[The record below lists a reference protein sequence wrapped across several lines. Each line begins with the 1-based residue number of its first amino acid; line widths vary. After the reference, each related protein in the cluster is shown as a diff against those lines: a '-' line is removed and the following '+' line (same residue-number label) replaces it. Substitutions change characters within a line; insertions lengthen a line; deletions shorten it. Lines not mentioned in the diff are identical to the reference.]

1 MIFQIAIGYFERTEN
16 KMAIIIV
23 LVIILALII
32 GGIAWVVGV
41 QNNLVRLK
49 QQCKEDWSN
58 IDVQMQ
64 RRFDLIP
71 NLVETVK
78 GYAKHESSTLA
89 AVINARNAGM
99 NALKSGNVKEAAN
112 ADKALTVAVNALTE
126 AYPQLQANQNYLA
139 LQEELTT
146 TENQLAFARQTY
158 NKSTSSYNTAIQ
170 MFPSS
175 IIANTLNFHE
185 CDMFEIDNEEA
196 RTAPKVSF

>member
-1 MIFQIAIGYFERTEN
+1 
-16 KMAIIIV
+16 MAIIIV

-78 GYAKHESSTLA
+78 GYAKHESSTLT
-89 AVINARNAGM
+89 AVINARNTGM

-126 AYPQLQANQNYLA
+126 AYPKLQANQNYLA

-170 MFPSS
+170 MFPGS

-185 CDMFEIDNEEA
+185 SDMFEIDNDEA
-196 RTAPKVSF
+196 RTAPKVAF